1 LRHAIRRVRKM
12 TLVAGDDVIGLCG
25 LRAVQKCV
33 PDRSFEKAW
42 SYLGYVLVDG
52 VAADCSE
59 H

>member
-1 LRHAIRRVRKM
+1 M